1 MLLKIYWKI
10 MESKTYQIRFN
21 TQSTDDSN
29 RWRLIDD
36 GKEILVSNIVI
47 NSQTCT
53 TKDYIEGVGDKWHVT
68 CKGELTIKDNV
79 AHIDFKK
86 DNIIARHLAK
96 TITWRI
102 VGTIDTMILGWLITG
117 SLKMGL
123 AIGGTEVV
131 TKMFLYFFHERAWYK
146 WGRLGR

>member
-1 MLLKIYWKI
+1 
-10 MESKTYQIRFN
+10 MESKTYQIRYN

-53 TKDYIEGVGDKWHVT
+53 TKEYIEGVGDKWHVT

-79 AHIDFKK
+79 AYIDFKK

>member
-1 MLLKIYWKI
+1 
-10 MESKTYQIRFN
+10 MESKTYQIRYN

-36 GKEILVSNIVI
+36 GKEILVSNIII
-47 NSQTCT
+47 NSQTYT

-79 AHIDFKK
+79 AYIAYKQ

-102 VGTIDTMILGWLITG
+102 GGTIDTMILGWLITG

>member
-1 MLLKIYWKI
+1 MNN
-10 MESKTYQIRFN
+10 ESKTYQIRYN
-21 TQSTDDSN
+21 TNSTDDSN

-36 GKEILVSNIVI
+36 GKEILVSNIII
-47 NSQTCT
+47 NSQTYT
-53 TKDYIEGVGDKWHVT
+53 TKDYLEGVCDKWHVT
-68 CKGELTIKDNV
+68 CKGELSIKDNV
-79 AHIDFKK
+79 AYIDFKK

>member
-36 GKEILVSNIVI
+36 VKEILVSNIVI

>member
-1 MLLKIYWKI
+1 

-79 AHIDFKK
+79 AYIDFKK

-102 VGTIDTMILGWLITG
+102 VGTIDTMILSSLITG
-117 SLKMGL
+117 SIKIGL
-123 AIGGTEVV
+123 AIGGTEVI
-131 TKMFLYFFHERAWYK
+131 TKMVLYFLHERAWYK
-146 WGRLGR
+146 WGKLGR

>member
-1 MLLKIYWKI
+1 

>member
-1 MLLKIYWKI
+1 

-47 NSQTCT
+47 NSQTST

-123 AIGGTEVV
+123 AIGGTEVI

>member
-1 MLLKIYWKI
+1 
-10 MESKTYQIRFN
+10 MESKTYQIRYN

-47 NSQTCT
+47 NSQTST

-123 AIGGTEVV
+123 AIGGTEVI

>member
-1 MLLKIYWKI
+1 

-79 AHIDFKK
+79 AYIDFKK

>member
-1 MLLKIYWKI
+1 
-10 MESKTYQIRFN
+10 MESKTYQIRYN

-79 AHIDFKK
+79 AYIDFKK

-123 AIGGTEVV
+123 AIGGTEVI
-131 TKMFLYFFHERAWYK
+131 TKMFLYFFHERLWFK
-146 WGRLGR
+146 FGKLGR